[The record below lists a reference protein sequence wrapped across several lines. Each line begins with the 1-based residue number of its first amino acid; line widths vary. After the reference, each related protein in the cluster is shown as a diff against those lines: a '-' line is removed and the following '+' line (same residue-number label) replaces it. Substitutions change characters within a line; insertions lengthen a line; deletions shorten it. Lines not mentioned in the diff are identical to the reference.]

1 MIFSMFFV
9 NTRIQKI
16 YKCLGHQE
24 RLKPVS
30 KYKFVIGN
38 FYRWEIQNNE
48 DIKTQG
54 NEYQKLVKELKMG
67 KIILPEDLKQLS

>member
-1 MIFSMFFV
+1 MPWSPRKAE
-9 NTRIQKI
+9 T
-16 YKCLGHQE
+16 
-24 RLKPVS
+24 VS